1 MIIDG
6 LHRLEPG
13 VPAQKFVLPAAFS
26 HGGNFLDGSTEV
38 IVPEVDQVIMTDM
51 GPESLGNVIAEA
63 SVASMKLMEIANF
76 LNSRERHFVEERS
89 TIEKRMQ
96 SMEKNHKKMD
106 AKLKKVRLNFRE
118 LETTYQA
125 YKDKYQLQVEL
136 TQTLANKEAEV
147 EQLLKEKEE
156 WGAKVADL
164 EGQLQKLV
172 IPNEE
177 EKEADPTGEFANV
190 SRGSLI
196 RQLVDAQSSA
206 VKMATSSFHNAV
218 AQLQILNPGIELK
231 LDGLDECK
239 EVRDGAILSPL
250 TAPADDPDC

>member
-1 MIIDG
+1 M
-6 LHRLEPG
+6 
-13 VPAQKFVLPAAFS
+13 F
-26 HGGNFLDGSTEV
+26 DGSTEV
-38 IVPEVDQVIMTDM
+38 VVPEVDQAIMTDM
-51 GPESLGNVIAEA
+51 GPESLGNVIDEA
-63 SVASMKLMEIANF
+63 SMHLLKVMEVASF
-76 LNSRERHFVEERS
+76 LNRRERHFVEKRS
-89 TIEKRMQ
+89 TMEKKMQ

-106 AKLKKVRLNFRE
+106 AELKKVLLNYQE
-118 LETTYQA
+118 LEATYEA
-125 YKDKYQLQVEL
+125 YKNMYQLQGEL

-156 WGAKVADL
+156 WGAKMADL

-172 IPNEE
+172 IPDEE

-206 VKMATSSFHNAV
+206 VEMATSSFHNAV